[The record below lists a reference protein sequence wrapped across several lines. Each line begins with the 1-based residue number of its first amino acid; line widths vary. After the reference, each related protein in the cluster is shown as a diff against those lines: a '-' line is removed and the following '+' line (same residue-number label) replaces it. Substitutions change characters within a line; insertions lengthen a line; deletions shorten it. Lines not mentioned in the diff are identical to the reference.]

1 MTRSS
6 AASAIL
12 IGGSIGGALDITYAI
27 IFSATQGLPPIGLL
41 QTVASGLLG
50 QAAYDG
56 GILTAV
62 LGFVLHFVLSYLI
75 ASVFYLASGRI
86 SFLTRHA
93 VISGILFGVI
103 VFLVMKLIVLPLSA
117 FPHPITFKPLSTVTN
132 LMSHMFLFGLPI
144 ALATRKFSRLTNR
157 KVD

>member
-1 MTRSS
+1 MTRSP
-6 AASAIL
+6 AASAIF

-27 IFSATQGLPPIGLL
+27 TFSATQGLPPIGLL

-62 LGFVLHFVLSYLI
+62 LGFALHFALSYLI
-75 ASVFYLASGRI
+75 ASVFYFASGHI
-86 SFLTRHA
+86 NFLTRHA
-93 VISGILFGVI
+93 IISGILFGII

-117 FPHPITFKPLSTVTN
+117 FPHPITFKPLSTITN
-132 LMSHMFLFGLPI
+132 LMSHMFLFGIPI
-144 ALATRKFSRLTNR
+144 ALATRKFSNSTHG
-157 KVD
+157 KAG